1 MSGIVI
7 IEDDAL
13 MRSLLAEWLI
23 ADGYRVCSSE
33 LERDSHAELVI
44 VDLFMPR
51 HLGGDRLRA
60 ARVAHP
66 GVPIIA
72 ISGHFRPG
80 VRSAGPA
87 AEAFGVER
95 VIAKPFGREAFLDVV
110 RSVVGAPHSGDT
122 EAANA
127 QSHQDARP
135 LDQ

>member
-1 MSGIVI
+1 MLGIVI

-13 MRSLLAEWLI
+13 MRALLAEWLT
-23 ADGYRVCSSE
+23 ADGYRLCSGECGS
-33 LERDSHAELVI
+33 DSHAELVI

-80 VRSAGPA
+80 VRSTGPA
-87 AEAFGVER
+87 AEALGVER
-95 VIAKPFGREAFLDVV
+95 VIAKPFGREAFLEVV
-110 RSVVGAPHSGDT
+110 RSVVGAPRASDRGV
-122 EAANA
+122 AA
-127 QSHQDARP
+127 
-135 LDQ
+135 